1 MDNQLVSDLFSNTR
15 SAAQILNLDKQFC
28 DTILSLK
35 RQLPPMQVGQ
45 YGQLQE
51 WFEDWDNPNDH
62 HRHISHLWGL
72 FPGYQISPY
81 SSPILLKLPVIH

>member
-62 HRHISHLWGL
+62 HRHISHLWG
-72 FPGYQISPY
+72 FSPVIKFLLIHHLY
-81 SSPILLKLPVIH
+81 FLKLPVIH

>member
-1 MDNQLVSDLFSNTR
+1 
-15 SAAQILNLDKQFC
+15 
-28 DTILSLK
+28 
-35 RQLPPMQVGQ
+35 MQVGQ

-72 FPGYQISPY
+72 FPWLSNFA
-81 SSPILLKLPVIH
+81 LFVTCAL